1 MDPKTSLLTVDIN
14 TEVRW
19 RVSHSSTDFVYNA
32 LHTNLIDLLSLD
44 QRETHVL
51 SDLVVLG

>member
-1 MDPKTSLLTVDIN
+1 MDQKTSLLTVDIN

-32 LHTNLIDLLSLD
+32 LHTNVIDLLSLD
-44 QRETHVL
+44 
-51 SDLVVLG
+51 